1 MAGVEKGLPLML
13 EVLAKHDVPA
23 TFFITGLAADRFSG
37 LIAEIS
43 QRYEVSC
50 HGYEH
55 ESISNVYTTW
65 PTHLAAEKLFPC
77 VLGGYQNLRKLSAA
91 RCPELTSYS
100 QKVLLVKLQA

>member
-1 MAGVEKGLPLML
+1 ML

-23 TFFITGLAADRFSG
+23 TLFTTGLAAERFSG

-55 ESISNVYTTW
+55 ESISNVYT
-65 PTHLAAEKLFPC
+65 A
-77 VLGGYQNLRKLSAA
+77 
-91 RCPELTSYS
+91 
-100 QKVLLVKLQA
+100 